1 MAGPAAGQDEARCRH
16 CPLTGS
22 EPQRQPRFWA
32 ELQRWGSTAVV
43 ADSSAECCGETGEW
57 SVCVAGSTEG
67 VGTPGAG
74 KTLQRLSVTG
84 RWDP

>member
-1 MAGPAAGQDEARCRH
+1 MPSLSLNGLRATAPAAFR
-16 CPLTGS
+16 
-22 EPQRQPRFWA
+22 WA
-32 ELQRWGSTAVV
+32 ELQRWGSSAVV